1 MLCPGE
7 ANESFAEMFLRFAN
21 VLVLSVHS
29 YLCAH
34 VLRRGSVHR
43 QRSGERFGCL
53 GARWVPRSLESSFQS
68 RWVGAE
74 SLTLALIA
82 QQVLQHLS

>member
-7 ANESFAEMFLRFAN
+7 ANESFAEMLLRCAN

-29 YLCAH
+29 YIRAH

-43 QRSGERFGCL
+43 QRSGERFGFL
-53 GARWVPRSLESSFQS
+53 GAGWVPHSLESSFQS

-74 SLTLALIA
+74 NLTLALIA